1 MRGYSTMSDEER
13 NSILQQH
20 SAFYNGYA
28 TGNIPSG
35 PQPLLQDE
43 GPSDSQGITVNNRG
57 EVGQYRNHLV
67 NESVVSEQEGKG
79 CAKSE
84 GGSGCIKKQGD
95 EWVIMNNKK
104 GGIFRDGFKSEKDAE
119 EALDAYHASVSEEVK
134 EYAADDMDVS
144 DVEAAYD
151 FESGGPD
158 QFGDEDMTYSED
170 SYGMDIDSIMSMFD
184 GSITADYDDEV
195 PAYQFD
201 SEGAMDV
208 DLYEGADK
216 DEDGELSPKELHKHF
231 DGNGDGTVTTDE
243 YKNHI
248 DQHIMDILKPSLE
261 AGLSLKDAAE
271 LERMKMAERGGIN
284 PKSEIMQ
291 TLKSIA
297 MGELGEITEK
307 ETCEQCG
314 SEMKEG
320 ECKECGTM
328 YEEVDEDLRESF
340 IEDRQRINEMFDRF
354 KKFL

>member
-1 MRGYSTMSDEER
+1 MRGYSTMSDEEK

-43 GPSDSQGITVNNRG
+43 GPTDSQGITVNNRG

-67 NESVVSEQEGKG
+67 NESVVNE
-79 CAKSE
+79 
-84 GGSGCIKKQGD
+84 
-95 EWVIMNNKK
+95 
-104 GGIFRDGFKSEKDAE
+104 
-119 EALDAYHASVSEEVK
+119 EEVK

-170 SYGMDIDSIMSMFD
+170 SHGMDIDSIMSMFD

-208 DLYEGADK
+208 DLYEGAD
-216 DEDGELSPKELHKHF
+216 EDGDGEISKGELHKHF
-231 DGNGDGTVTTDE
+231 DEDGDGKVTPDE
-243 YKNHI
+243 YDSHI
-248 DQHIMDILKPSLE
+248 KSHIE
-261 AGLSLKDAAE
+261 
-271 LERMKMAERGGIN
+271 
-284 PKSEIMQ
+284 
-291 TLKSIA
+291 
-297 MGELGEITEK
+297 EK

-314 SEMKEG
+314 SEMTEG
-320 ECKECGTM
+320 ECQECGSM

-340 IEDRQRINEMFDRF
+340 IEDRERINEMFDRF

>member
-1 MRGYSTMSDEER
+1 MRGYSTMSDEEK

-43 GPSDSQGITVNNRG
+43 GPTDSQGITVNNRG

-67 NESVVSEQEGKG
+67 NESVV
-79 CAKSE
+79 
-84 GGSGCIKKQGD
+84 
-95 EWVIMNNKK
+95 N
-104 GGIFRDGFKSEKDAE
+104 EK
-119 EALDAYHASVSEEVK
+119 EVK
-134 EYAADDMDVS
+134 EYVADDMDVS

-158 QFGDEDMTYSED
+158 QFGDEDMTYSDD

-184 GSITADYDDEV
+184 GSITADYEDEV

-208 DLYEGADK
+208 DLYEGADR
-216 DEDGELSPKELHKHF
+216 DEDGELSPEELHKHY
-231 DGNGDGTVTTDE
+231 DGDGDGRVTTDV

-271 LERMKMAERGGIN
+271 LERTKIMDRGGMN

-291 TLKSIA
+291 KLRSIA
-297 MGELGEITEK
+297 MGELSEITEK

-320 ECKECGTM
+320 ECKECGSM

-340 IEDRQRINEMFDRF
+340 IEDRERINEMFDRF

>member
-43 GPSDSQGITVNNRG
+43 GPTDSQGITVNNRG

-67 NESVVSEQEGKG
+67 NEQSDNTTKGRLSGDGK
-79 CAKSE
+79 
-84 GGSGCIKKQGD
+84 
-95 EWVIMNNKK
+95 
-104 GGIFRDGFKSEKDAE
+104 E
-119 EALDAYHASVSEEVK
+119 ETK

-151 FESGGPD
+151 FESDGPD

-201 SEGAMDV
+201 SEGAMDT
-208 DLYEGADK
+208 DLYEGADR
-216 DEDGELSPKELHKHF
+216 DEDGELSPEELHKHF
-231 DGNGDGTVTTDE
+231 DGDGDGRVTTDE

-271 LERMKMAERGGIN
+271 LERTKIMDRGGMN

-291 TLKSIA
+291 KLRSIA
-297 MGELGEITEK
+297 MGELSEITEK

-320 ECKECGTM
+320 ECKECGSSSMYEGEVMEKETCEQCGSEMVEGECLECGSM
-328 YEEVDEDLRESF
+328 YEEVDEDLRESV
-340 IEDRQRINEMFDRF
+340 IKQKNLITEMFNRF
-354 KKFL
+354 KKFN

>member
-1 MRGYSTMSDEER
+1 MRGYSTMSDEEK

-43 GPSDSQGITVNNRG
+43 GPTDSQGITVNNRG

-67 NESVVSEQEGKG
+67 NESVVNEEEKDWIQNVDMDEGSFTEYCKG
-79 CAKSE
+79 EVTCDCVEKAQKE
-84 GGSGCIKKQGD
+84 GGKPSKQAQLYLN
-95 EWVIMNNKK
+95 MNSDKC
-104 GGIFRDGFKSEKDAE
+104 KS
-119 EALDAYHASVSEEVK
+119 LQEEVK

-158 QFGDEDMTYSED
+158 QFGDEDMAYSED

-201 SEGAMDV
+201 SEGAMDT
-208 DLYEGADK
+208 DLYEGADENDNGTISK
-216 DEDGELSPKELHKHF
+216 DELHKHF
-231 DGNGDGTVTTDE
+231 DEDGDGKVTPDE
-243 YKNHI
+243 YDDHI
-248 DQHIMDILKPSLE
+248 
-261 AGLSLKDAAE
+261 
-271 LERMKMAERGGIN
+271 
-284 PKSEIMQ
+284 KSH
-291 TLKSIA
+291 LD
-297 MGELGEITEK
+297 EK

-320 ECKECGTM
+320 ECLECGSGSMYEGEVMEKETCEQCGSEMREGECLECGSGSM
-328 YEEVDEDLRESF
+328 YEEIDEDLKESF
-340 IEDRQRINEMFDRF
+340 IEDKERITEMFNRF

>member
-1 MRGYSTMSDEER
+1 MRGYSTMSNEEK

-43 GPSDSQGITVNNRG
+43 GPTDTQGITVNNRG

-84 GGSGCIKKQGD
+84 GGSGCIKKKGD

-104 GGIFRDGFKSEKDAE
+104 GGIFKSGFKTEKEAE
-119 EALDAYHASVSEEVK
+119 ESLDAYHANVSEEVN

-144 DVEAAYD
+144 DVESAYD

-158 QFGDEDMTYSED
+158 QFGDEDMTYSDD

-201 SEGAMDV
+201 SEGAMDT
-208 DLYEGADK
+208 DLYEGAD
-216 DEDGELSPKELHKHF
+216 EDGDGDISKGELHKHF
-231 DGNGDGTVTTDE
+231 DEDGDGEVTPDE
-243 YKNHI
+243 YDSHVKSHI
-248 DQHIMDILKPSLE
+248 K
-261 AGLSLKDAAE
+261 
-271 LERMKMAERGGIN
+271 
-284 PKSEIMQ
+284 
-291 TLKSIA
+291 
-297 MGELGEITEK
+297 EK

-314 SEMKEG
+314 SEMTEG
-320 ECKECGTM
+320 ECQECGSM

-340 IEDRQRINEMFDRF
+340 TEDKERITEMFDRF

>member
-1 MRGYSTMSDEER
+1 MRGYSTMSDEEK

-43 GPSDSQGITVNNRG
+43 GPTDSQGITVNNRG

-67 NESVVSEQEGKG
+67 NEQSDNTTKGRLSGDGNDGKEEPMGDKSMKDIDIDLPDSEEKEFEDLETLDLGYKDGKVSTVHSKGKG
-79 CAKSE
+79 E
-84 GGSGCIKKQGD
+84 T
-95 EWVIMNNKK
+95 
-104 GGIFRDGFKSEKDAE
+104 
-119 EALDAYHASVSEEVK
+119 K

-201 SEGAMDV
+201 SEGAMDT
-208 DLYEGADK
+208 DLYEGADENDNGTISK
-216 DEDGELSPKELHKHF
+216 DELHKHF
-231 DGNGDGTVTTDE
+231 DEDGDGKVTPDE
-243 YKNHI
+243 YDDHI
-248 DQHIMDILKPSLE
+248 
-261 AGLSLKDAAE
+261 
-271 LERMKMAERGGIN
+271 
-284 PKSEIMQ
+284 KSH
-291 TLKSIA
+291 LD
-297 MGELGEITEK
+297 EK

-320 ECKECGTM
+320 ECKECGSGSM

-340 IEDRQRINEMFDRF
+340 IEDKEQITEMFNRF
-354 KKFL
+354 KKFN

>member
-1 MRGYSTMSDEER
+1 MRGYSTMSDEEK

-43 GPSDSQGITVNNRG
+43 GPTDSQGITVNNRG

-67 NESVVSEQEGKG
+67 NESVVNEQEGKG

-151 FESGGPD
+151 FESGGPE
-158 QFGDEDMTYSED
+158 QFSDEDFSYSDD
-170 SYGMDIDSIMSMFD
+170 SYGMDIESILSMFD
-184 GSITADYDDEV
+184 GSINVDGDADEDNDGVISKDELHRH
-195 PAYQFD
+195 F
-201 SEGAMDV
+201 
-208 DLYEGADK
+208 
-216 DEDGELSPKELHKHF
+216 DEDG
-231 DGNGDGTVTTDE
+231 DGKVT
-243 YKNHI
+243 
-248 DQHIMDILKPSLE
+248 P
-261 AGLSLKDAAE
+261 
-271 LERMKMAERGGIN
+271 R
-284 PKSEIMQ
+284 
-291 TLKSIA
+291 
-297 MGELGEITEK
+297 
-307 ETCEQCG
+307 
-314 SEMKEG
+314 
-320 ECKECGTM
+320 
-328 YEEVDEDLRESF
+328 
-340 IEDRQRINEMFDRF
+340 
-354 KKFL
+354 

>member
-57 EVGQYRNHLV
+57 EVGQYKNHLV

-84 GGSGCIKKQGD
+84 GGSGCIKKKGD

-104 GGIFRDGFKSEKDAE
+104 GGIWRDGFTSEKDAE
-119 EALDAYHASVSEEVK
+119 EALDAYHANVSEEVK

-151 FESGGPD
+151 FESGGPE
-158 QFGDEDMTYSED
+158 QFDDEDFSYSDD
-170 SYGMDIDSIMSMFD
+170 SYGMDVESILSMFD
-184 GSITADYDDEV
+184 GSINVDGDADEDNDGVISKDELHRHFDEDGDGEVTPDEYDSHIDSHMEKEDGKEMYPGEV

-201 SEGAMDV
+201 SEGAMNV
-208 DLYEGADK
+208 DLYEKEDLGG
-216 DEDGELSPKELHKHF
+216 DGE
-231 DGNGDGTVTTDE
+231 V
-243 YKNHI
+243 
-248 DQHIMDILKPSLE
+248 
-261 AGLSLKDAAE
+261 
-271 LERMKMAERGGIN
+271 
-284 PKSEIMQ
+284 
-291 TLKSIA
+291 
-297 MGELGEITEK
+297 TEK

-340 IEDRQRINEMFDRF
+340 IEDKQRIHEMFDRF

>member
-1 MRGYSTMSDEER
+1 MSNYSVSKTYLYKKIVMRGYSTMSDEER

-43 GPSDSQGITVNNRG
+43 GPSDPQGITVNNRG

-104 GGIFRDGFKSEKDAE
+104 GGIWRDGFKSEKDAE
-119 EALDAYHASVSEEVK
+119 EALDAYHANVSEEVK

-151 FESGGPD
+151 FESGGPE
-158 QFGDEDMTYSED
+158 QFDDEDFSYSDD
-170 SYGMDIDSIMSMFD
+170 SYGMDVESILSMFD
-184 GSITADYDDEV
+184 GSISVDGDADEDNDGVISKDELHRHFDEDGDGEVTPHEYDSHIDGHMEKENGKEMYPGEV

-208 DLYEGADK
+208 DLYEGD
-216 DEDGELSPKELHKHF
+216 
-231 DGNGDGTVTTDE
+231 
-243 YKNHI
+243 
-248 DQHIMDILKPSLE
+248 M
-261 AGLSLKDAAE
+261 
-271 LERMKMAERGGIN
+271 
-284 PKSEIMQ
+284 
-291 TLKSIA
+291 
-297 MGELGEITEK
+297 TEK

-314 SEMKEG
+314 AEMKEG

-340 IEDRQRINEMFDRF
+340 IEDKQRIHEMFDRF

>member
-57 EVGQYRNHLV
+57 EVGQYKNHLV

-84 GGSGCIKKQGD
+84 GGLGCIKKKGD

-104 GGIFRDGFKSEKDAE
+104 GGVWRDGFTSEKDAE
-119 EALDAYHASVSEEVK
+119 EALDAYHANVSEEVK

-158 QFGDEDMTYSED
+158 QFGDEDMTYSDD

-208 DLYEGADK
+208 DLYEGAD
-216 DEDGELSPKELHKHF
+216 ENGDGEISKGELHKHF
-231 DGNGDGTVTTDE
+231 DEDGDGKVTPDE
-243 YKNHI
+243 YDSHI
-248 DQHIMDILKPSLE
+248 KSHIEEKEDL
-261 AGLSLKDAAE
+261 
-271 LERMKMAERGGIN
+271 GGD
-284 PKSEIMQ
+284 
-291 TLKSIA
+291 
-297 MGELGEITEK
+297 GEVTEK

-328 YEEVDEDLRESF
+328 YEEVDEDLQESF
-340 IEDRQRINEMFDRF
+340 IEDKQRIHEMFDRF

>member
-1 MRGYSTMSDEER
+1 MRGYSTMSDEEK

-43 GPSDSQGITVNNRG
+43 GPTDSQGITVNNRG

-67 NESVVSEQEGKG
+67 NEQSDNTTNVKLPSDGKEESEKYDEDEKLKIDNLPQYSEEEDFEDLGTLDLRFDVNPDGTKLSTVQSKGKG
-79 CAKSE
+79 E
-84 GGSGCIKKQGD
+84 T
-95 EWVIMNNKK
+95 
-104 GGIFRDGFKSEKDAE
+104 
-119 EALDAYHASVSEEVK
+119 K

-201 SEGAMDV
+201 SEGAMDT
-208 DLYEGADK
+208 DLYEGADENDNGTISK
-216 DEDGELSPKELHKHF
+216 DELHKHF
-231 DGNGDGTVTTDE
+231 DEDGDGKVTPDE
-243 YKNHI
+243 YDDHI
-248 DQHIMDILKPSLE
+248 
-261 AGLSLKDAAE
+261 
-271 LERMKMAERGGIN
+271 
-284 PKSEIMQ
+284 KSH
-291 TLKSIA
+291 LD
-297 MGELGEITEK
+297 EK

-320 ECKECGTM
+320 ECKECGSM
-328 YEEVDEDLRESF
+328 YEEVDEDLKESF
-340 IEDRQRINEMFDRF
+340 IEDKERITEMFNRF
-354 KKFL
+354 KKFN

>member
-1 MRGYSTMSDEER
+1 MRGYSTMSDEEK

-43 GPSDSQGITVNNRG
+43 GPTDSQGITVNNRG

-67 NESVVSEQEGKG
+67 NESVV
-79 CAKSE
+79 
-84 GGSGCIKKQGD
+84 
-95 EWVIMNNKK
+95 N
-104 GGIFRDGFKSEKDAE
+104 EK
-119 EALDAYHASVSEEVK
+119 EVK
-134 EYAADDMDVS
+134 EYVADDMDVS

-158 QFGDEDMTYSED
+158 QFGDEDMTYSDD

-184 GSITADYDDEV
+184 GSITADYEDEV

-208 DLYEGADK
+208 DLYEGAD
-216 DEDGELSPKELHKHF
+216 EDGDGEISKGELHKHF
-231 DGNGDGTVTTDE
+231 DEDGDGKVTPDE
-243 YKNHI
+243 YDSHI
-248 DQHIMDILKPSLE
+248 KSHLE
-261 AGLSLKDAAE
+261 
-271 LERMKMAERGGIN
+271 
-284 PKSEIMQ
+284 
-291 TLKSIA
+291 
-297 MGELGEITEK
+297 EK

-314 SEMKEG
+314 SEMTEG
-320 ECKECGTM
+320 ECQECGSM

-340 IEDRQRINEMFDRF
+340 IEDRERINEMFDRF

>member
-1 MRGYSTMSDEER
+1 MSDEEK

-43 GPSDSQGITVNNRG
+43 GPTDSQGITVNNRG

-67 NESVVSEQEGKG
+67 NESVV
-79 CAKSE
+79 
-84 GGSGCIKKQGD
+84 
-95 EWVIMNNKK
+95 N
-104 GGIFRDGFKSEKDAE
+104 EK
-119 EALDAYHASVSEEVK
+119 EVK
-134 EYAADDMDVS
+134 EYVADDMDVS

-158 QFGDEDMTYSED
+158 QFGDEDMTYSDD

-184 GSITADYDDEV
+184 GSITADYEDEV

-208 DLYEGADK
+208 DLYEGADR
-216 DEDGELSPKELHKHF
+216 DEDGELSPEELHKHF
-231 DGNGDGTVTTDE
+231 DGDGDGRVTTDE

-271 LERMKMAERGGIN
+271 LERTKIMDRGGMN

-291 TLKSIA
+291 KLRSIA
-297 MGELGEITEK
+297 MGELSEITEK

-320 ECKECGTM
+320 ECKECGSM

-340 IEDRQRINEMFDRF
+340 IEDRERINEMFDRF

>member
-1 MRGYSTMSDEER
+1 MSNYLVTKTYLYKKTVMRGYSTMSDEEK

-43 GPSDSQGITVNNRG
+43 GPTDSQGITVNNRG

-67 NESVVSEQEGKG
+67 NESVV
-79 CAKSE
+79 
-84 GGSGCIKKQGD
+84 
-95 EWVIMNNKK
+95 N
-104 GGIFRDGFKSEKDAE
+104 EK
-119 EALDAYHASVSEEVK
+119 EVK
-134 EYAADDMDVS
+134 EYVADDMDVS

-158 QFGDEDMTYSED
+158 QFGDEDMTYSDD

-184 GSITADYDDEV
+184 GSITADYEDEV

-208 DLYEGADK
+208 DLYEGADR
-216 DEDGELSPKELHKHF
+216 DEDGELSPEELHKHF
-231 DGNGDGTVTTDE
+231 DGDGDGRVTTDE

-271 LERMKMAERGGIN
+271 LERTKIMDRGGMN

-291 TLKSIA
+291 KLRSIA
-297 MGELGEITEK
+297 MGELSEITEK

-320 ECKECGTM
+320 ECKECGSM

-340 IEDRQRINEMFDRF
+340 IEDRERINEMFDRF

>member
-1 MRGYSTMSDEER
+1 MRGYSTMSDEEK

-43 GPSDSQGITVNNRG
+43 GPTDSQGITVNNRG

-67 NESVVSEQEGKG
+67 NESVVNEEEKDWIQNVDMDEGSFTKYCKG
-79 CAKSE
+79 EVTCDCVEKAQKE
-84 GGSGCIKKQGD
+84 GGKPAKQAQLYLN
-95 EWVIMNNKK
+95 MNSDKC
-104 GGIFRDGFKSEKDAE
+104 KS
-119 EALDAYHASVSEEVK
+119 LQEEVK

-184 GSITADYDDEV
+184 GSITADYEDEV

-208 DLYEGADK
+208 DLYEGAD
-216 DEDGELSPKELHKHF
+216 EDGDGEISKGELHKHF
-231 DGNGDGTVTTDE
+231 DEDGDGKVTPDE
-243 YKNHI
+243 YDSHI
-248 DQHIMDILKPSLE
+248 
-261 AGLSLKDAAE
+261 
-271 LERMKMAERGGIN
+271 
-284 PKSEIMQ
+284 KSHME
-291 TLKSIA
+291 
-297 MGELGEITEK
+297 EK

-320 ECKECGTM
+320 ECKECGSM

-340 IEDRQRINEMFDRF
+340 IEDRERINEMFDRF

>member
-35 PQPLLQDE
+35 SQPLLQDE

-57 EVGQYRNHLV
+57 EVGQYKNHLV
-67 NESVVSEQEGKG
+67 NESVVSEEDKDWIQKVDMDKG
-79 CAKSE
+79 SFTEYCGGEVTCDCVEKARKE
-84 GGSGCIKKQGD
+84 GGKPEKQAQLFLN
-95 EWVIMNNKK
+95 MN
-104 GGIFRDGFKSEKDAE
+104 SEKCKS
-119 EALDAYHASVSEEVK
+119 LQEEVK

-144 DVEAAYD
+144 DVESAYD
-151 FESGGPD
+151 FDSGGPD
-158 QFGDEDMTYSED
+158 QFGDEDETYSDD

-208 DLYEGADK
+208 DLYEGAD
-216 DEDGELSPKELHKHF
+216 EDGDGEISKDELHKHF
-231 DGNGDGTVTTDE
+231 DEDGDGKVTPNE
-243 YKNHI
+243 YDSHVKSHI
-248 DQHIMDILKPSLE
+248 E
-261 AGLSLKDAAE
+261 
-271 LERMKMAERGGIN
+271 
-284 PKSEIMQ
+284 
-291 TLKSIA
+291 
-297 MGELGEITEK
+297 EK

-340 IEDRQRINEMFDRF
+340 IEDRQQIHEMFDRF